1 MRCFSLK
8 VDMPEATTG
17 GSLYT
22 FAPLPAT
29 AATRIRNL
37 VDDTFVTKLKW
48 EDLEE
53 PVRESHRKA
62 LKLDLEQRTSERAKL
77 APRAGL
83 DALGDLGF
91 AWRNVAA
98 LMGVS
103 IAAVNKWRRGE
114 GITGPN
120 RLKLAK
126 ILALL
131 DVLKTHMIEEPASW
145 LEMPIRDGVNLTP
158 IDMLI
163 ANRYDLV
170 LELAA
175 YATAGGDYQ
184 TILDEFDSDWRN
196 SLVDKHFETFV
207 DADGIV
213 AIRPK
218 ATI

>member
-1 MRCFSLK
+1 MK
-8 VDMPEATTG
+8 VDAQDTITG

-29 AATRIRNL
+29 AATQFRSL
-37 VDDTFVTKLKW
+37 VDDTFVTKRKY
-48 EDLEE
+48 EDLGD
-53 PVRESHRKA
+53 PVRESHRTA
-62 LKLDLEQRTSERAKL
+62 LKLDLEQRTSDRAKL
-77 APRAGL
+77 APRDGL
-83 DALGDLGF
+83 NALGDLGF

-103 IAAVNKWRRGE
+103 VAAVNKWRRGE

-120 RLKLAK
+120 RLKLAR

-131 DVLKTHMIEEPASW
+131 DVLETHMIAEPASW
-145 LEMPIRDGVNLTP
+145 LEMPIHDGVNLTP
-158 IDMLI
+158 IDMLV

-170 LELAA
+170 LEFAA
-175 YATAGGDYQ
+175 YAIAGGDHQ
-184 TILDEFDSDWRN
+184 TILDEFDPDWRN
-196 SLVDKHFETFV
+196 SLVDKNFETFV

-218 ATI
+218 ASI